1 MTQDS
6 DPLFLSPWRPGEPTE
21 ENNESFTSSVS
32 STAEVND
39 SWAEY
44 LIESI
49 EKIIR
54 MLLPGLSSSEPQSY
68 SIASV
73 ATVLGLPMLTG
84 SLVLAGLGPLIVIAV
99 AWLAPIGA
107 LMVLPGAAG

>member
-1 MTQDS
+1 MENEDS
-6 DPLFLSPWRPGEPTE
+6 FVD
-21 ENNESFTSSVS
+21 NIS
-32 STAEVND
+32 STTEVNN

-54 MLLPGLSSSEPQSY
+54 MLLPGLSPTGPQSY
-68 SIASV
+68 SMASL
-73 ATVLGLPMLTG
+73 ATVFGLPMLTG

>member
-1 MTQDS
+1 M
-6 DPLFLSPWRPGEPTE
+6 P
-21 ENNESFTSSVS
+21 
-32 STAEVND
+32 STAEVNE

-44 LIESI
+44 LLESI

-54 MLLPGLSSSEPQSY
+54 MLLPGLNSSEPQSY
-68 SIASV
+68 SI
-73 ATVLGLPMLTG
+73 
-84 SLVLAGLGPLIVIAV
+84 IVIAV